1 MYHPANLTDP
11 NHPVEEIWAPLE
23 LYGCK
28 QYEISTRGEVRHV
41 RNRRLRAQSV
51 NQYGFPF
58 HTLQEHGY
66 DGRRVSVPVARAV
79 ARTFLGEPSPRMPS
93 PTVMHK
99 DGDRMNCALENL
111 VWRPRAYARRYS
123 DSFNEPY
130 EASGRFVLAV
140 DASSRVLNDYASEGD
155 LAQAYGVL
163 VSDVQKAIWRETN
176 LPFNPGVYVMLGREL

>member
-1 MYHPANLTDP
+1 MIEPTNQNRP
-11 NHPVEEIWAPLE
+11 NQPIEEVWAPLDV
-23 LYGCK
+23 YGCK
-28 QYEISTRGEVRHV
+28 QYEISTRGEVRHR

-79 ARTFLGEPSPRMPS
+79 AMTFLDQPSPSMPS

-111 VWRPRAYARRYS
+111 VWRPRSYARRYQ
-123 DSFNEPY
+123 DAWGEPY
-130 EASGRFVLAV
+130 EASGRFVFAV
-140 DASSRVLNDYASEGD
+140 DASSSVQGVYESEGD

-163 VSDVQKAIWRETN
+163 VRDVERAIRSETD
-176 LPFNPGVYVMLGREL
+176 LPYNPGVYVKLGTEL